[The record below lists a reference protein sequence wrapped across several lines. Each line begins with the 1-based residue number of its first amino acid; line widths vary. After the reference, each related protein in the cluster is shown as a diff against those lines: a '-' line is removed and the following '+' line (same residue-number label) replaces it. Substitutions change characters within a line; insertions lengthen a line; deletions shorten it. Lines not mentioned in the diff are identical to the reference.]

1 MFTQDAVSV
10 PVYFTSACNRTFHLC
25 YSECFQK
32 LKVLGP
38 IRGPSITRNTS
49 VVFPLSLGLGAMAG
63 LSNSLREQEASLLGA
78 SIYERMIQLGQ
89 SPEDAHRAAQQAVTG
104 AFGKS
109 SGVSATGAT
118 GSADPIPGGNGPKLP
133 PPSQMAAN
141 LAADLAGRNQGSQ
154 PPPTPQAPP
163 SWWGLSP
170 GTWTAQP
177 PPTPAT

>member
-1 MFTQDAVSV
+1 
-10 PVYFTSACNRTFHLC
+10 
-25 YSECFQK
+25 
-32 LKVLGP
+32 
-38 IRGPSITRNTS
+38 
-49 VVFPLSLGLGAMAG
+49 MAG
-63 LSNSLREQEASLLGA
+63 LSNVLREQEASLLGA
-78 SIYERMIQLGQ
+78 SIYERMIQLGE

-109 SGVSATGAT
+109 SGVSATAAT
-118 GSADPIPGGNGPKLP
+118 GSADPILGGNGPKLP

-177 PPTPAT
+177 PPTPVTWNVVTTSPWDDDWRNTGPYWDRNWWKRIWDKWNWSIRMMKIKKE